1 MRIAAFFRFTPALL
15 LSVLAVPALAQE
27 ETDGF
32 FPGEMGGVM
41 FNTSFSIN
49 APMTATDLA
58 GKAAEED
65 AYRASL
71 YARSSAECELVL
83 ATIAATCEVTSV
95 NVSTQVSASPG
106 QPDYLY
112 ASANV
117 TMQVKLK

>member
-1 MRIAAFFRFTPALL
+1 MRI
-15 LSVLAVPALAQE
+15 LSVFRILPVLALSAMTLPALAQE
-27 ETDGF
+27 EGGDF
-32 FPGEMGGVM
+32 FAGEMSGVM

-49 APMTATDLA
+49 APMTALDVA
-58 GKAAEED
+58 GKTAEED

-71 YARSSAECELVL
+71 YARSNAECELIL
-83 ATIAATCEVTSV
+83 ATIAGTCVITSV

-117 TMQVKLK
+117 TMQVELK